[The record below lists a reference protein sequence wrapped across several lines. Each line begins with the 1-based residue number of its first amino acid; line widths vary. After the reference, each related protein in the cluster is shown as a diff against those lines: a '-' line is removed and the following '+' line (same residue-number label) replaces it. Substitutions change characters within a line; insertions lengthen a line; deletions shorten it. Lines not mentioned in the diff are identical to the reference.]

1 MNRDESMALVV
12 DASFLTLCA
21 MRTLEV
27 RRSSRRAALRT
38 SPPAHRRLVAL
49 SAAAPPP
56 PPPLQ
61 VALECHSTLPPG
73 WRDEAA
79 AKRWAAVLAAIYVP
93 TQPLPKQGLQ
103 MRGPMLLAVSS
114 FHVCFSACLNCRI
127 SSSTPSS
134 DSFEGF
140 RFAPD
145 FEDSAGSFAFG
156 GSS

>member
-12 DASFLTLCA
+12 DASFLALCA

-93 TQPLPKQGLQ
+93 TQPLPKQG
-103 MRGPMLLAVSS
+103 GTMLLPFDGAQYANATPRTWALGNAQQLLAHGLPARVPGPP
-114 FHVCFSACLNCRI
+114 CRSLRTLRHQQI
-127 SSSTPSS
+127 
-134 DSFEGF
+134 
-140 RFAPD
+140 
-145 FEDSAGSFAFG
+145 
-156 GSS
+156 